1 MHSSIFIFV
10 FVNTWFCHTLI
21 CKMYTLF
28 AKVKTVLLHKEVK
41 LRRTIW
47 NVIVCVTP
55 IVLHVTNHKHVTY
68 RYILVY
74 ISSIHL
80 HIPCSSVVCKSLPF
94 FVSLF
99 LQVWE
104 DDEGVCTPIYNCPTS
119 PADQTFLIMKVS
131 PIIQNVFFVR

>member
-1 MHSSIFIFV
+1 
-10 FVNTWFCHTLI
+10 
-21 CKMYTLF
+21 
-28 AKVKTVLLHKEVK
+28 
-41 LRRTIW
+41 
-47 NVIVCVTP
+47 VTP

-74 ISSIHL
+74 FSSIHL

-131 PIIQNVFFVR
+131 PIIQNVFLLDNIKDYPNNIQYNVPIFSKYICVSPIRSICYWL